1 MNALN
6 QIVHNLPWVMSQ
18 RWEHLMFAHWQ
29 VPVDAL
35 RKLVPPQLELDT
47 FEGQAWIS
55 VVPMKMGDIHFR
67 GLSLPIKSIFP
78 QVNVRTY
85 VTVDGKRGIYFLTI
99 DAPRPTAVYTARWTY
114 RLNYCM
120 ADTVMEVGEREI
132 RLQNKR
138 KHRGLP
144 PAEIKVKFKPTSEPY
159 EAQPETLDDW
169 LTDRLC
175 LYTVYPN
182 GRVYRAD
189 IDHDPW
195 QLRRAEAEIEYN
207 SMLPESIAQ
216 LVDPL
221 CPTFA
226 QCVDQIDVQL
236 WMPKRVR

>member
-1 MNALN
+1 
-6 QIVHNLPWVMSQ
+6 MSQ
-18 RWEHLMFAHWQ
+18 RWEHLLFAHWQ
-29 VPVDAL
+29 VPADSL

-47 FEGQAWIS
+47 FEGQAWIT

-85 VTVDGKRGIYFLTI
+85 VKLDGKRGIYFLTI

-120 ADTVMEVGEREI
+120 ADTEMEVLAREV
-132 RLQNKR
+132 RLENKR
-138 KHRGLP
+138 KHQGLP
-144 PAEIKVKFKPTSEPY
+144 PAAMKVKFAAASEPY
-159 EAQPETLDDW
+159 TAQANTLDDW

-189 IDHDPW
+189 IDHLPW
-195 QLRRAEAEIEYN
+195 QLRRATAEIECN
-207 SMLPESIAQ
+207 SMLPESISQ

-221 CPTFA
+221 RPTLTH
-226 QCVDQIDVQL
+226 CVDGIDVQL